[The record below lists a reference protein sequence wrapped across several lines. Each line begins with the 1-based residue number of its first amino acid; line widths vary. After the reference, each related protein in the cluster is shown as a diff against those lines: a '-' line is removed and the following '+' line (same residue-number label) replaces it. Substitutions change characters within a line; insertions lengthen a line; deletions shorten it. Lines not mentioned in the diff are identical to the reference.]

1 MKTKEQIKKDI
12 LNALGNP
19 TSGIIVDNLDTIV
32 SAVVGDENKAEMK
45 TSSSDSLPAKE
56 TRILEATEK
65 R

>member
-45 TSSSDSLPAKE
+45 TSLSDSLPAKE
-56 TRILEATEK
+56 TRIVEATEK

>member
-19 TSGIIVDNLDTIV
+19 VSGIIVDNLDTIV

-45 TSSSDSLPAKE
+45 TSSSDSLPTKE
-56 TRILEATEK
+56 TRIVEATEK

>member
-19 TSGIIVDNLDTIV
+19 VSGIIVDNLDTIV

-45 TSSSDSLPAKE
+45 TSSSDSLPTKE

>member
-19 TSGIIVDNLDTIV
+19 VSGIIVDNLDTIV

-45 TSSSDSLPAKE
+45 TSSSDSLPTKE
-56 TRILEATEK
+56 TRTLEATEK